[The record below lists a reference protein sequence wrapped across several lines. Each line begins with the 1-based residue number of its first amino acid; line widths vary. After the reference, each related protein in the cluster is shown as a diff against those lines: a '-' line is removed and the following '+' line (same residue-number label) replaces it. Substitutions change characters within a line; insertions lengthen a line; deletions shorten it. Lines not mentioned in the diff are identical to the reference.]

1 MSNPD
6 PKAPSA
12 NPARRLPKITDR
24 ALHLLK
30 EVALGNDRI
39 YAADARPPGA
49 QALMQRGYLVRLG
62 NERAE
67 ITATGRAFLAG
78 YDLAYEQIATTLKA
92 G

>member
-1 MSNPD
+1 MSPD

-12 NPARRLPKITDR
+12 NPAKRTPKMSER
-24 ALHLLK
+24 ALHLLR
-30 EVALGNDRI
+30 EVASGNDRI

-49 QALMQRGYLVRLG
+49 QTLMQRGYLVRLG

-67 ITATGRAFLAG
+67 ITASGRAFLAG
-78 YDLAYEQIATTLKA
+78 YDLAYEQIATTINKA